1 WADGPFPLLETPRK
15 RRLITDL
22 KKEPGAL
29 AFATEMCL
37 VHNVFIRTLNC
48 IYLQAPNVTLETD
61 ALDFATFI
69 HAFVFALHE
78 HHRTEE
84 KFAFPWLEELNPEV
98 KKYMDKNVEQH
109 HEFEPGLQ
117 ALQEYAT
124 ALREGKV
131 KYDGAKV
138 LSLIDAFS
146 NALLEHLKE
155 EVTSFEELEKLGDT
169 IDWVKWGKRVQR
181 LAVDNAE
188 TEFAI
193 PLVVTNIDRTFED
206 GWHQTTWPPP
216 VPWFVPYI
224 FRWIYLPKHKGA
236 WRFSCCDWY
245 GKPKELEFI

>member
-1 WADGPFPLLETPRK
+1 MKISKQWADGPFPLLETPRK
-15 RRLITDL
+15 RRLVCTVHSIPLLVFSNCFQITDL

-169 IDWVKWGKRVQR
+169 IDCVKWCKRVQR

-188 TEFAI
+188 TVSRFR
-193 PLVVTNIDRTFED
+193 L
-206 GWHQTTWPPP
+206 
-216 VPWFVPYI
+216 PYKVQS
-224 FRWIYLPKHKGA
+224 LM
-236 WRFSCCDWY
+236 
-245 GKPKELEFI
+245 